1 LFHDKW
7 KRRKVYNVFYFGERV
22 ETGGLVSFDYGKKR
36 SSKLSK
42 SKEREIGLAYEKYYE
57 RRKREKRN
65 KLII

>member
-1 LFHDKW
+1 M
-7 KRRKVYNVFYFGERV
+7 
-22 ETGGLVSFDYGKKR
+22 SFDYGKKR